1 MVSRIYK
8 IIIVIVV
15 VVAVVVGESTGQ
27 KDLSKFLLFR
37 GVGNNSRDQF

>member
-8 IIIVIVV
+8 IIIV